1 MPTSF
6 SKLITNLI
14 LIRKTTFSALTLK
27 LCKACLLNFAEQ
39 VSKAEIVCWCA
50 WSYLMKSQWKIVQN
64 MYRPAHWT
72 IFWKV
77 GTPINFS
84 ISRNTYLVTLQRIVS
99 LKWKGNV
106 FIVQKNIQSYYYALF
121 YAFNHFPS
129 FSQSFTYL
137 FRWVLYFS
145 QYFAIFGKLYQ
156 ISMRP
161 SSESILRINTKQ
173 MWLWFQPIV
182 LYNQVTLMK

>member
-1 MPTSF
+1 MKF
-6 SKLITNLI
+6 
-14 LIRKTTFSALTLK
+14 TFLK
-27 LCKACLLNFAEQ
+27 
-39 VSKAEIVCWCA
+39 SP
-50 WSYLMKSQWKIVQN
+50 WKIVQN
-64 MYRPAHWT
+64 MYRPADSSLNN
-72 IFWKV
+72 FWKV
-77 GTPINFS
+77 GTPINLFFTHFS
-84 ISRNTYLVTLQRIVS
+84 ISRNTYLATLQRIVS
-99 LKWKGNV
+99 LKRKGNV
-106 FIVQKNIQSYYYALF
+106 FIVQKNIQWYWNVLLCIVLRIQ
-121 YAFNHFPS
+121 P
-129 FSQSFTYL
+129 FSQFILLSFTYL